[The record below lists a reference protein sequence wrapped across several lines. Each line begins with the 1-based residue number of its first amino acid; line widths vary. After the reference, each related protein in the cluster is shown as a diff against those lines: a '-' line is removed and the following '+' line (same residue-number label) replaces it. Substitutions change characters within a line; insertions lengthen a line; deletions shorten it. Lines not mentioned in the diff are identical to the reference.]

1 MTTEWKPN
9 KQSETIIC
17 HRTQKIQVQTIW
29 GLQLTGRSLVYF
41 WWFDKEPGLFL
52 FCVNISSLKWL
63 RGDKFAR
70 FTFWGRR
77 GKKIKRDYAGLPC
90 GRCTCCLQW
99 LSAWSGRRRTTRP
112 RGDGGTSNWCPAAA
126 DLWTASWSFPWSAQP
141 YNSATLIASWS
152 I

>member
-52 FCVNISSLKWL
+52 FCVNISSLKRL